1 MPVTIIYRAVDSG
14 RSHMK
19 GRKRA
24 NEKKQVWDYC
34 PEFRKP
40 SIEEAEE
47 GRGAYPWTLD
57 QSLLKKRER
66 LMGLWAE
73 NVEHCAPE
81 DVNNP
86 RFFTNQR
93 SGSERWWDEL
103 PLPINSAAWLVNYV
117 EEGQTFPEYV
127 DKYLGEYRFR
137 QGTTIYLLPIV
148 ASDSQNEI
156 GRCSWSAHAPSL
168 SALAQWVS
176 AFYDRECEVMP
187 AAFVRPNPSDESAF
201 TFDHPTYKLT
211 QKLRGRQS
219 EIVEEEAF
227 NGVAGQDSPRYQIRV
242 QDLLRVLENIKTR
255 CPDSAVREKE
265 IAIVGV
271 TMVDL
276 FSHASDLFVAGFAG
290 RGVSMLSLR
299 RYHPRMVM
307 SDSHWD
313 DYAFYANQRADNKTY
328 LTNDDSGDDEAN
340 KAKRRKKSTKQK
352 SECVNDL
359 LLSPPQLTRDERAE
373 YFRRAGRLINHELGH
388 NYGLEHCIHHHCFMN
403 GSGNLEE
410 DFVTPALECGIC
422 LRKLQFRLGF
432 GVVRRYEALL
442 RVYQANGMNQEASWT
457 RRRLDGLTA
466 GNQSSHIERQ
476 IGLKLVSQREVI
488 ELLDD

>member
-1 MPVTIIYRAVDSG
+1 
-14 RSHMK
+14 MK

-24 NEKKQVWDYC
+24 NEKKEVWDYC

-47 GRGAYPWTLD
+47 GRGAYPWTQD
-57 QSLLKKRER
+57 KGQLKKRER

-73 NVEHCAPE
+73 KVEHCAPD

-86 RFFTNQR
+86 RFFANER
-93 SGSERWWDEL
+93 SNRERWWGEL
-103 PLPINSAAWLVNYV
+103 PLPINSGAWLVNYV
-117 EEGQTFPEYV
+117 EDGQTFAEYV
-127 DKYLGEYRFR
+127 DKYLSEYRFR
-137 QGTTIYLLPIV
+137 QGTTIYLLPII
-148 ASDSQNEI
+148 ASDSRNEI
-156 GRCSWSAHAPSL
+156 DGCSWSAHAPSL
-168 SALAQWVS
+168 SALSQWVS
-176 AFYDRECEVMP
+176 AFYDRECVVMP
-187 AAFVRPNPSDESAF
+187 AAYVRRNPSDESAF
-201 TFDHPTYKLT
+201 TFVHPTYKLN

-219 EIVEEEAF
+219 EIIEEEAF
-227 NGVAGQDSPRYQIRV
+227 NGTGSTDSPRYQVRV

-255 CPDSAVREKE
+255 CPDPGVREKE

-271 TMVDL
+271 TMIDL
-276 FSHASDLFVAGFAG
+276 FLHASDLFVAGFAG

-328 LTNDDSGDDEAN
+328 LTNDESDDEAN
-340 KAKRRKKSTKQK
+340 QAKRRKKSNKQK
-352 SECVNDL
+352 SESVNEL
-359 LLSPPQLTRDERAE
+359 LLSPPLLGRDERAE

-410 DFVTPALECGIC
+410 DFATPAIACGIC

-432 GVVRRYEALL
+432 GVIRRYEALL
-442 RVYQANGMNQEASWT
+442 RVYEENGMTQEASWT
-457 RRRLDGLTA
+457 RGRFNALTGGSDDA
-466 GNQSSHIERQ
+466 NEKGRQ
-476 IGLKLVSQREVI
+476 ISLKPKPILQGEVI